1 MTFFSTIEPGAVPL
15 MMVLLLAGATAIYA
29 VFHHWRL
36 SRDRAHLRQVEAELR
51 AANSTYRSLIDNVTE
66 LIYVQEPETGR
77 FLDVNEAVVR
87 AYGYTR
93 EEIIGST
100 PELLAEPGRVD
111 LEDTARRFAEAA
123 AGTTQRFEWWGR
135 TRDGDVFPKEL
146 VLVRGEWFGRPVIIA
161 VARDISERLAAE
173 ESMRLKTEEYREIFE
188 GDLVANFVGL
198 PDGSLDACNDA
209 FRRLAGYDT
218 MDHALAAGVPP
229 LAVPGGPWQRV
240 VDMLTETGRIE
251 AREMDL
257 RQRDGRIVRV
267 LLYARAAFRDD
278 QLVRFY
284 GHCLDITAQ
293 KALAERIREAQKLE
307 AVGLLAGGVAHDF
320 NNALTTVQGH
330 AELLMEELAGGDPA
344 REGLREIRESAE
356 RAGRLTRKL
365 LAFSRRRVLRPRT
378 IDIASLVRDTRSL
391 LGQLLGE
398 DVELVMSVED
408 GAGAVKADPGEVEQL
423 LINLALNSREAL
435 PRGGRVEV
443 RVREV
448 QVPGWAEAGDRLGP
462 GTYAILQVVDDGIGI
477 DERIQSRVFEPFFT
491 TKSDAEG
498 QGLGLATAYGIVH
511 EAGGEIWVES
521 APGEGA
527 TFTVSF
533 PCVEP
538 ADLDGTAPAPT
549 DTDATLHVLLAED
562 EEGVRRLTRT
572 ILEKEGYRVHEA
584 PDGRSALE
592 LAGRIKERIR
602 LLVTDVVMPG
612 LRGTELADRLQ
623 SDDPH
628 LRVLFMSGYTEA
640 EQLRDEALEPG
651 QAFLAKPFSPADLR
665 GAVLD
670 LLRSPTHAGDA

>member
-1 MTFFSTIEPGAVPL
+1 VNFFATIDPAAATPIAI
-15 MMVLLLAGATAIYA
+15 VLLLAGATAVHA
-29 VFHHWRL
+29 VLQHWRL
-36 SRDRAHLRQVEAELR
+36 SGERARLREAESELR

-66 LIYVQEPETGR
+66 LIYVQELETGR

-87 AYGYTR
+87 AYGYSR
-93 EEIIGST
+93 DEIVGRT
-100 PELLAEPGRVD
+100 PELLAEPARVD
-111 LEDTARRFAEAA
+111 LEETATRFAEAA
-123 AGTTQRFEWWGR
+123 AGTPQRFEWWGR
-135 TRDGDVFPKEL
+135 TRAGTTFPKEV

-161 VARDISERLAAE
+161 VARDISERLAAR
-173 ESMRLKTEEYREIFE
+173 ESIRVRTEEYREIFE

-209 FRRLAGYDT
+209 FRRMAGYETMDQALAG
-218 MDHALAAGVPP
+218 GVPP
-229 LAVPGGPWQRV
+229 LAVPGGPWREI
-240 VDMLTETGRIE
+240 VDMLTESGRIE
-251 AREMDL
+251 ARELDL
-257 RQRDGRIVRV
+257 RQRGGRVLRV
-267 LLYARAAFRDD
+267 LLYARSVNRDG
-278 QLVRFY
+278 QQVRFY
-284 GHCLDITAQ
+284 GHCLDITEQ
-293 KALAERIREAQKLE
+293 RALADRVREAQKLE

-330 AELLMEELAGGDPA
+330 AELLLEGLQDGDPVW
-344 REGLREIRESAE
+344 EGLREIRESAE

-378 IDIASLVRDTRSL
+378 IDMASLVRDARSIL
-391 LGQLLGE
+391 EQLLGE
-398 DVELVMSVED
+398 DVELVMQVED

-448 QVPGWAEAGDRLGP
+448 QVPGWAEGSDRLEP

-477 DERIQSRVFEPFFT
+477 DERIQGRVFEPFFT
-491 TKSDAEG
+491 TKTDAEG
-498 QGLGLATAYGIVH
+498 QGLGLATAYGIVQ
-511 EAGGEIWVES
+511 EAGGDIWVRS
-521 APGEGA
+521 APGHGA
-527 TFTVSF
+527 TFTICF
-533 PCVEP
+533 PCVDSAAPDGPAHTEP
-538 ADLDGTAPAPT
+538 RPDSPLD
-549 DTDATLHVLLAED
+549 VLLAED
-562 EEGVRRLTRT
+562 EDGVRRLART

-592 LAGRIKERIR
+592 LAPRIPGRIG

-623 SDDPH
+623 ARDPG

-665 GAVLD
+665 KAVRD
-670 LLRSPTHAGDA
+670 VLRTPVHAGG